1 MVYFGALII
10 IVTGLLLLP
19 ISTSDIIFTN
29 FPVAFFTA
37 VSALSTCG
45 IPVVNT
51 GEYWSTFGQVV
62 ILFSIQFGGLGVMT
76 FASMVA
82 LGASRRLKVS
92 QRMLTANELGTTKL
106 SEVKG
111 VLTVVLGT
119 SIIAE
124 VLTFVLLLPDL
135 FRVNHGNMGRTLW
148 QALFYAVSAYNNTG
162 FTPDA
167 TDLHVNRW
175 GVGLPILISAFI
187 GTLGFPVVL
196 NLVQCA
202 RRHLSPKRWTLHTKL
217 TLVTTAVLVATSLAW
232 FLLVEWGN
240 TGLFPADGPGMKM
253 RRAMS
258 AAVSPPHPDDRRV
271 RDHGLLCAGYGRCDD
286 ADVHHRLRVRG
297 RRVRGLHGLLVGRLF
312 GGCGKRRQ
320 SGQPVYSVRRD
331 DCRTTWPVDHRL
343 LHQQT
348 DGSRTYS
355 LSAGKHYRWL
365 IGHSIGTQ
373 KSGIERTIIMAAKP
387 SGNKSV
393 LVIGLG
399 RFGGSVAATLDQ
411 MGQDV
416 LAVDKNPELV
426 ARWSAHLPT
435 IQADMTDVLA
445 IEQIDASQFD
455 TAVVAIGDSIEASVI
470 ITGNLLDA
478 GVSDLWAKSVS
489 QEHARILQRIGA
501 RHIINAETDA
511 GKRVGHL
518 VAGNYLDYIE
528 IDGPYTVVKIHT
540 PLYAVGRSIEDVQVH
555 DKYGVTVVGLKASG
569 KEFQYGS
576 KELVMHR
583 NDELIL
589 MGKQDQIDHFIQG

>member
-1 MVYFGALII
+1 M
-10 IVTGLLLLP
+10 
-19 ISTSDIIFTN
+19 
-29 FPVAFFTA
+29 TA
-37 VSALSTCG
+37 VS
-45 IPVVNT
+45 
-51 GEYWSTFGQVV
+51 
-62 ILFSIQFGGLGVMT
+62 
-76 FASMVA
+76 
-82 LGASRRLKVS
+82 
-92 QRMLTANELGTTKL
+92 
-106 SEVKG
+106 
-111 VLTVVLGT
+111 
-119 SIIAE
+119 
-124 VLTFVLLLPDL
+124 
-135 FRVNHGNMGRTLW
+135 
-148 QALFYAVSAYNNTG
+148 
-162 FTPDA
+162 
-167 TDLHVNRW
+167 
-175 GVGLPILISAFI
+175 
-187 GTLGFPVVL
+187 
-196 NLVQCA
+196 
-202 RRHLSPKRWTLHTKL
+202 
-217 TLVTTAVLVATSLAW
+217 VTTACFALVMVGAMMLMFTTGCAFVDAVFEACSAFSLGGYSVGVA
-232 FLLVEWGN
+232 
-240 TGLFPADGPGMKM
+240 
-253 RRAMS
+253 S
-258 AAVSPPHPDDRRV
+258 A
-271 RDHGLLCAGYGRCDD
+271 G
-286 ADVHHRLRVRG
+286 
-297 RRVRGLHGLLVGRLF
+297 
-312 GGCGKRRQ
+312 Q

-343 LHQQT
+343 LHQPT

-365 IGHSIGTQ
+365 IGHSIGAQ
-373 KSGIERTIIMAAKP
+373 QSDIERTIIMAAKP

-528 IDGPYTVVKIHT
+528 IDGPYTVVKVHT

-555 DKYGVTVVGLKASG
+555 DKYGVTVVGLKAPG

>member
-1 MVYFGALII
+1 
-10 IVTGLLLLP
+10 
-19 ISTSDIIFTN
+19 
-29 FPVAFFTA
+29 
-37 VSALSTCG
+37 
-45 IPVVNT
+45 
-51 GEYWSTFGQVV
+51 
-62 ILFSIQFGGLGVMT
+62 
-76 FASMVA
+76 
-82 LGASRRLKVS
+82 
-92 QRMLTANELGTTKL
+92 
-106 SEVKG
+106 
-111 VLTVVLGT
+111 
-119 SIIAE
+119 
-124 VLTFVLLLPDL
+124 
-135 FRVNHGNMGRTLW
+135 
-148 QALFYAVSAYNNTG
+148 
-162 FTPDA
+162 
-167 TDLHVNRW
+167 
-175 GVGLPILISAFI
+175 
-187 GTLGFPVVL
+187 
-196 NLVQCA
+196 
-202 RRHLSPKRWTLHTKL
+202 
-217 TLVTTAVLVATSLAW
+217 
-232 FLLVEWGN
+232 
-240 TGLFPADGPGMKM
+240 
-253 RRAMS
+253 
-258 AAVSPPHPDDRRV
+258 
-271 RDHGLLCAGYGRCDD
+271 
-286 ADVHHRLRVRG
+286 
-297 RRVRGLHGLLVGRLF
+297 
-312 GGCGKRRQ
+312 
-320 SGQPVYSVRRD
+320 
-331 DCRTTWPVDHRL
+331 
-343 LHQQT
+343 
-348 DGSRTYS
+348 
-355 LSAGKHYRWL
+355 
-365 IGHSIGTQ
+365 
-373 KSGIERTIIMAAKP
+373 MAAKP

-528 IDGPYTVVKIHT
+528 IDGPYTVVKVHT
-540 PLYAVGRSIEDVQVH
+540 
-555 DKYGVTVVGLKASG
+555 VGLKAPG